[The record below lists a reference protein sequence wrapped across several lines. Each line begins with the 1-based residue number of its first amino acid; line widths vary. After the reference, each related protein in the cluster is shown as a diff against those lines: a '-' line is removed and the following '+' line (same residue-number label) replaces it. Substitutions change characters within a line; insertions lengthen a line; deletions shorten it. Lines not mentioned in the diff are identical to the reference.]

1 MTDKET
7 LKRIEEDANEY
18 VSKTLGTS
26 SEGVWRP
33 NAVKDFIAGAKS
45 ERNKVLDEAIEKIE
59 SLRYIVND
67 HNERSGGRITGY
79 NEAID
84 ILESLKL

>member
-1 MTDKET
+1 MTQEET

-26 SEGVWRP
+26 SEGVWRR

-45 ERNKVLDEAIEKIE
+45 ERNEVLDEVETKLQPLVEFGFVDVSWAEIIKIL
-59 SLRYIVND
+59 S
-67 HNERSGGRITGY
+67 
-79 NEAID
+79 
-84 ILESLKL
+84 SLKVDL